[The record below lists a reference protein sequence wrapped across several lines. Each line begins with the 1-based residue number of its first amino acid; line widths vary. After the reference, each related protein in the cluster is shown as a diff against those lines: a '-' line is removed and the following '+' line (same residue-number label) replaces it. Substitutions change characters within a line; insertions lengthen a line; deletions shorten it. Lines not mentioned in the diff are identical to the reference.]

1 MDETLE
7 EAALKFAN
15 DNSELYESSNHGSM
29 YFGFYWGAQWQ
40 KERSYTENQ
49 MDDAY
54 DKGFKDAF
62 EKMYSEQEVLHL
74 LDTLWDRLD
83 RWYNE
88 TEDNEFNLRKWF
100 DECKLK
106 KK

>member
-1 MDETLE
+1 MNETLK

-40 KERSYTENQ
+40 QEQSYT
-49 MDDAY
+49 
-54 DKGFKDAF
+54 
-62 EKMYSEQEVLHL
+62 EQEVLHL

-83 RWYNE
+83 LWYNRGMECDE
-88 TEDNEFNLRKWF
+88 TEFNLKKWF
-100 DECKLK
+100 NECELK